1 MGFFAF
7 HEKNGGI
14 GEVFQFHNI
23 LLKKFIFLKSMK
35 KAILFILFLLPST
48 SYYMKANLEATE
60 SKAHAPVISPVEDQ
74 PIASDIELMHSLILL
89 SDKVVANIHS
99 YEKALEYTS
108 LSDFLDNNL
117 DLLNQKKLSIAVAKG
132 TDYMNVI
139 KVVDMM
145 ANLGIKNYQLVRYD

>member
-1 MGFFAF
+1 
-7 HEKNGGI
+7 
-14 GEVFQFHNI
+14 
-23 LLKKFIFLKSMK
+23 MK
-35 KAILFILFLLPST
+35 KAILFLLFLLPSA

-60 SKAHAPVISPVEDQ
+60 SKAFVPVISPVEDQ

-89 SDKVVANIHS
+89 SDKVVANINS
-99 YEKALEYTS
+99 DEKALVYTS
-108 LSDFLDNNL
+108 LSDFLENNL